1 MKRVIRSFV
10 PILFLFSL
18 VGFISCDKEDY
29 NSYVPTFK
37 GFRIT
42 PSDPTIGDSITITA
56 VQAKKGHLIYRATY
70 TWEVKCQGT
79 VMYNGTKKV
88 VYDNEPADPVIGF
101 RLPDDAPVGNY
112 SVKFSANY
120 QFSGQGSVINNGGT
134 YDDPEEGISGQINLV
149 NSGLTG
155 GNCSGSDSFVVSS
168 KQ

>member
-1 MKRVIRSFV
+1 MKSVIRSFV

-18 VGFISCDKEDY
+18 VGFISFDKEDY

>member
-1 MKRVIRSFV
+1 MKSVIRSFV

-112 SVKFSANY
+112 SVKLSANY